1 MSVHR
6 ARQTLRGSIGASE
19 PLDGLYDPSI
29 GSQTTIPKGVSG

>member
-6 ARQTLRGSIGASE
+6 ARQTLRGYPQTSE

-29 GSQTTIPKGVSG
+29 GSETAITQGVSA